1 MSLVSK
7 YMLNI
12 PEWEYV
18 NLDAM
23 SYSRVSKFMKGGIEA
38 VLTPVEVSKSISFGS
53 LVDVLI
59 TQPEEKF
66 NDLYHVSEEN
76 ITFSS
81 KELEIVTKCYELSE
95 HTTDYKQLDSLTISS
110 LYDLLPKNYKIT
122 TREKRIAELLQT
134 KYNYYVTTIGKT
146 IISKDT
152 FEDAKQCAVLLKN
165 KLKSL
170 VDPTHE
176 IETFYQAKF
185 LQNLDGIDYKCMFDV
200 LIIDNADKIIY
211 PIDIKT
217 SYRDEK
223 DFLNP
228 YAYFNYY
235 VQAEMYTDIL
245 TKVVENAPELSDYW
259 IHNFQFL
266 VINRVNKKPMF
277 WTHNKHKGK
286 EILPS
291 YKEYAKRLLKILEL
305 NSNLPEMLNETRCK
319 EILLK

>member
-1 MSLVSK
+1 MSAINK

-53 LVDVLI
+53 LVDILI
-59 TQPEEKF
+59 TQPEKF
-66 NDLYHVSEEN
+66 KDLYHVSEEN
-76 ITFSS
+76 IIFSS

-95 HTTDYKQLDSLTISS
+95 HVTDYKQLDSLVISS
-110 LYDLLPKNYKIT
+110 LYDLLPKNYKIS
-122 TREKRIAELLQT
+122 TRERWIGELLQT

-146 IISKDT
+146 IISKDA
-152 FEDAKQCAVLLKN
+152 FEEAKQCATLLKN
-165 KLKSL
+165 KLESL
-170 VDPTHE
+170 VDPAHK

-200 LIIDNADKIIY
+200 LIVDHTDKIIY

-217 SYRDEK
+217 SYKNEE
-223 DFLNP
+223 DFLSP

-245 TKVVENAPELSDYW
+245 TKIIGNDSELSDYW
-259 IHNFQFL
+259 VHNFQFL
-266 VINRVNKKPMF
+266 VINRVSKKPIF
-277 WTHNKHKGK
+277 WTHNKRKGE
-286 EILPS
+286 EILPN

-305 NSNLPEMLNETRCK
+305 NSNLPEMLNETQCK